1 MIRDNPGCLP
11 SGGTLRRIRW
21 SLQPRSRDHLGRLRD
36 PRQPLDDALAPPW
49 AYADPRPFTR
59 PSPTTACPFARGTCR
74 RCRRQPLRARS
85 PFTLAATLFGALRV
99 SVFETRHRL
108 PTSATAYDARALRP
122 RLSFPRRDG
131 DRDPLPFLTRHAR
144 PSRPFTE
151 RSGDTRRAARPSEE
165 ERASVPVPPVCTG
178 LPDRDDC
185 PLA

>member
-36 PRQPLDDALAPPW
+36 PRRPLDDALASPW

-59 PSPTTACPFARGTCR
+59 PSPTTACPFAQGTCR

-122 RLSFPRRDG
+122 RLSYSSQGRGPRSPSFSDASRD
-131 DRDPLPFLTRHAR
+131 LLFLLQREAVTRGELR
-144 PSRPFTE
+144 V
-151 RSGDTRRAARPSEE
+151 PSEE
-165 ERASVPVPPVCTG
+165 ISLGAGSSRLHGFSRP
-178 LPDRDDC
+178 R
-185 PLA
+185 